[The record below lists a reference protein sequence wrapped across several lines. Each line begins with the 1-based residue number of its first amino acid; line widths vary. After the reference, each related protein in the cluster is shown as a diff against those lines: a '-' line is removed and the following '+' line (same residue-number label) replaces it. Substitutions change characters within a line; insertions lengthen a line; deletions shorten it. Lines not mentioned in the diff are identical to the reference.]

1 MVQQAEEK
9 ENTKARILD
18 YARDRFFEVGFARVS
33 VDDITS
39 ELGMSK
45 KTFYK
50 HFERKEDL
58 VSEII
63 SRVLGNTGRR
73 VQEIAA
79 MPDPFP
85 AKIDALV
92 RVLGT
97 VFRTISK
104 HMLRD
109 LQLHCPDVWNR
120 IQVFRRE
127 HILAI
132 WSTLI
137 EEGKRTGY
145 VRPEINQQVFMLSL
159 FATVENIINPAVLVN
174 QPFSCDEALESI
186 IAIYLTGILTP
197 DAAQT
202 LSRLQHTS

>member
-1 MVQQAEEK
+1 MVHAEEK
-9 ENTKARILD
+9 DNAKDKILD
-18 YARDRFFEVGFARVS
+18 HARRRFFEEGFARVS

-50 HFERKEDL
+50 NFERKEDL
-58 VSEII
+58 VNEIV
-63 SRVLGNTGRR
+63 SRTLGETRRR
-73 VQEIAA
+73 VEGIAA
-79 MPDPFP
+79 MPEPFP

-92 RVLGT
+92 RILGT
-97 VFRTISK
+97 VFKTISK

-109 LQLHCPDVWNR
+109 LQIHCPDVWDR

-145 VRPEINQQVFMLSL
+145 VRPEINRQVFILSL
-159 FATVENIINPAVLVN
+159 YATVENIINPAVLVN